1 MQICSLRK
9 KHGITQEEL
18 GKEIG
23 VTAQAVSNW
32 ECGGTPDA
40 ELLPKIANY
49 FGVSI
54 DHLFG
59 KNDEPKK
66 NIEQELLWELYHT
79 EKEKRF
85 EKVHTN
91 IVGIFIRYSG
101 SIKDNITM
109 FGTYSDEV
117 LY

>member
-1 MQICSLRK
+1 MGKSILGMQICSLRK

-66 NIEQELLWELYHT
+66 NIEQELLWELLSLIH
-79 EKEKRF
+79 
-85 EKVHTN
+85 
-91 IVGIFIRYSG
+91 I
-101 SIKDNITM
+101 
-109 FGTYSDEV
+109 
-117 LY
+117 